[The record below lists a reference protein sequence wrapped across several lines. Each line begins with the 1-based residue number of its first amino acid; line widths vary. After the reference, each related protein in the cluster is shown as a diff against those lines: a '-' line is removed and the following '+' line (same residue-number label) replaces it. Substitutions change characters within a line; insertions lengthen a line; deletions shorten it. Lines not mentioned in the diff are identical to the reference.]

1 MATLMERLRVR
12 AAQIIGGE
20 KVTVQLSAADLLYG
34 QVRVPP
40 MRGSWEFL
48 LAYRTS
54 PLLRMLTAK
63 VMQSVASVDWYVT
76 IPGRKGGQ
84 RIEDHPLPK
93 LLKAGNEMMTG
104 FDVRKLSIGHYVTVG
119 EAHWLLERNSLGTPV
134 GILPMVPT
142 WVVTTPRPG
151 RPWYDVAV
159 TEGGF
164 VGRIAASEVISFKDL
179 DLYRPYDRGTGVA
192 MSLDNEL
199 GTDDSAAK
207 YTAGYL
213 LNNARPDLIITGN
226 TANGAA
232 GLQATEVDALK
243 AAWTDKFGG
252 PANRG
257 KPLISSGDLKVQEL
271 GRSMA
276 EMEFTDLRK
285 FERDLCISVFGIPPE
300 IVGVLTS
307 SNRATVQAAQVTLAR
322 QVVVPLL
329 TTMRETMQQRL
340 VPQFDSRLQ
349 LNFEN
354 PVPDDQEML
363 NTVLTARPWM
373 ANVDEHR
380 ASAGL
385 DPLPDGK
392 GQVYPEPITIS
403 FVSELSPQ
411 DSVSEAEP
419 KQPGGKNSKAVKA
432 SKDDKD
438 AIANAAD
445 ASVIIDST
453 EPLIREIV
461 QQFGTDAAT
470 GVDIGVS
477 FDLNDPAVSGFIQS
491 YGADRITGMVND
503 TTRQAIRDAI
513 STVYDNGGTF
523 DDITGAIED
532 VFSIASA
539 SRAATIAAT
548 EVNRAA
554 NFATQEGFKDAGAEG
569 KSWLA
574 TSDDKV
580 RDTDAASHVALDG
593 QEVAVDED
601 FQDPVS
607 GEAGPYPGGFSSA
620 AEIINCRCSLVPV
633 ISMDGDNEA
642 SGLRRTSIYDTP
654 EKRARAWHHMDRQ
667 KRAFEKHFVV
677 KLKSAFAKQ
686 KGAVL
691 REARRR
697 LG

>member
-1 MATLMERLRVR
+1 MATLMERMRFR
-12 AAQIIGGE
+12 AAQIIGGQ
-20 KVTVQLSAADLLYG
+20 KVTQQLSAADLLYG

-40 MRGSWEFL
+40 VRGSWEFL
-48 LAYRTS
+48 LAYRSS

-76 IPGRKGGQ
+76 IPGKKGGE

-119 EAHWLLERNSLGTPV
+119 EAHWLLERNGLGVPV

-199 GTDDSAAK
+199 GADAEAAR
-207 YTAGYL
+207 YTNAYL
-213 LNNARPDLIITGN
+213 LNNARPDLVITGN
-226 TANGAA
+226 TANGAT
-232 GLQATEVDALK
+232 GLQPSEVDSLSK
-243 AAWTDKFGG
+243 AWNDKFGG
-252 PANRG
+252 PSNRG
-257 KPLISSGDLKVQEL
+257 KPLFSSGDLKVMEI
-271 GRSMA
+271 GKSMA
-276 EMEFTDLRK
+276 EMQFTELRK
-285 FERDLCISVFGIPPE
+285 FERDLCISVYGIPPE
-300 IVGVLTS
+300 IVGVLLS
-307 SNRATVQAAQVTLAR
+307 SNKATVQAAQVTLAR

-329 TTMRETMQQRL
+329 TTLRETMQQRL
-340 VPQFDSRLQ
+340 VPQFDDRLK
-349 LNFEN
+349 LDFEN

-363 NTVLTARPWM
+363 NTALTARPWM
-373 ANVDEHR
+373 ASINEHR
-380 ASAGL
+380 ASTGL
-385 DPLPDGK
+385 DPIDGPDGDLF
-392 GQVYPEPITIS
+392 PEPITLS
-403 FVSELSPQ
+403 FVTQLGPAA
-411 DSVSEAEP
+411 EAEP
-419 KQPGGKNSKAVKA
+419 VTPPPGKQIKARKA

-438 AIANAAD
+438 AIANAAQ
-445 ASVIIDST
+445 AGVIIDST

-461 QQFGTDAAT
+461 QQFGTDAAAS
-470 GVDIGVS
+470 VDIGIS
-477 FDLNDPAVSGFIQS
+477 FDLSDPAVTGFIGS

-513 STVYDNGGTF
+513 STAYDDGGTM

-532 VFSIASA
+532 VFSIASS
-539 SRAATIAAT
+539 SRARTIAAT
-548 EVNRAA
+548 ETNRAA
-554 NFATQEGFKDAGAEG
+554 NFASQEGMSQAGAEG
-569 KSWLA
+569 KSWLS
-574 TSDDKV
+574 TEDDLV
-580 RDTDAASHVALDG
+580 RDTDQASHVALDG
-593 QEVAVDED
+593 QEVAIDED

-620 AEIINCRCSLVPV
+620 AETVNCRCQIVPV
-633 ISMDGDNEA
+633 ITMNDGEEA

-654 EKRARAWHHMDRQ
+654 EKRSRAWRMQDRQ
-667 KRAFEKHFVV
+667 KLAFEKHFVV

-686 KGAVL
+686 KVAVL

-697 LG
+697 LA